1 MLSKY
6 LPERRG
12 SRYGGRDGS
21 PGLFG
26 AVLLG
31 ALVCPLTRC
40 SKPEKPQEP
49 VVTVEVATAKKMS
62 IQRKVETEAVLY
74 PLVETPL
81 EPKISA
87 PVRKFY
93 VNRGGSVHSGELL
106 AELENEDLKAAVV
119 ESKGNFQTAQ
129 ANYDTFVKTG
139 LPQLLEK
146 ARLDVKAAEQSKN
159 VAQQVYQSRQSLYSQ
174 GAIPR
179 RDIETSRVAFTQAQN
194 QYQLALAQL
203 KALQSGGREQQLKAA
218 EGQLASA
225 RGRYEAAQAQ
235 LSYSEIRSPIDG
247 VVSDRLLNPGNT
259 AMAGQPVITIMDI
272 SSVVARAHLS
282 PQQASWLKLGDT
294 AMIPVSP
301 SQDGIPAKV
310 TMISPAIDPNS
321 TTVEV
326 WVTAANPSG
335 KVRPGGTVDETIIA
349 ETVPDAIVI
358 PEVALQTA
366 PDRSTSVMVVG
377 ADGRA
382 HQRSVTAGIL
392 DGDEVQIT
400 KGLNAGER
408 VVTQGAYGLP
418 DGTKVKY

>member
-1 MLSKY
+1 MQSNSSPDIRANQG
-6 LPERRG
+6 PEGNRK
-12 SRYGGRDGS
+12 
-21 PGLFG
+21 PGLFA
-26 AVLLG
+26 AVLLA
-31 ALVCPLTRC
+31 ALVCPLTHC
-40 SKPEKPQEP
+40 SKEAKPPEPL
-49 VVTVEVATAKKMS
+49 VTVEVATVKKML
-62 IQRKVETEAVLY
+62 IRRKVETEAVLY

-81 EPKISA
+81 EPKINA

-93 VNRGGSVHSGELL
+93 VNRGSYVHAGELL
-106 AELENEDLKAAVV
+106 AELENEDLKAAVM

-129 ANYDTFVKTG
+129 ANYDSFLKAG

-146 ARLDVKAAEQSKN
+146 ARLDLKAAKQARDEAKQI
-159 VAQQVYQSRQSLYSQ
+159 YQSRRSLYSQ

-179 RDIETSRVAFTQAQN
+179 RDLETSRVAFTQAQN

-225 RGRYEAAQAQ
+225 RGRYEAAQAH

-259 AMAGQPVITIMDI
+259 ATAGQPVITVMDI
-272 SSVVARAHLS
+272 SSVVARAHLP
-282 PQQASWLKLGDT
+282 PQQASWLKLGDAAKIT
-294 AMIPVSP
+294 VSSGQADIP
-301 SQDGIPAKV
+301 GKV
-310 TMISPAIDPNS
+310 TMISPAVDPNS

-335 KVRPGGTVDETIIA
+335 KLRPGGTVDETIIA
-349 ETVPDAIVI
+349 ETVPDATVI

-366 PDRSTSVMVVG
+366 PDGSTSVMVVG
-377 ADGRA
+377 ADSRA
-382 HQRSVTAGIL
+382 HQRSVTAGIR
-392 DGDEVQIT
+392 DGDEVQVT

-418 DGTKVKY
+418 DGTKVKF